1 MVLLVGTLNFAI
13 RQNVLHVTVIYV
25 CRPAAMLCDS
35 QKRAATPRIC
45 DVCMYDHSKVADHRS
60 ELYTVPL
67 GGVHLPLPLCVINR
81 VRIGPERIGTAFGL
95 IRVNVVPVETA
106 ALNNP

>member
-13 RQNVLHVTVIYV
+13 RRNIHVTEIYV

-35 QKRAATPRIC
+35 QKRAATPRTC
-45 DVCMYDHSKVADHRS
+45 DVCLYDHSKVADPRVK
-60 ELYTVPL
+60 LYTVL
-67 GGVHLPLPLCVINR
+67 LEGVYLPLPLCVINR

-106 ALNNP
+106 ALN